1 VFFVVAFVD
10 VVMSIFVLVGV
21 CLFET
26 AAEDDDCSILGKSF
40 GCENTKMIKIFIVA
54 LVGS

>member
-1 VFFVVAFVD
+1 MFFVVAFVD